1 MKTHIDYTKINK
13 SLIYKERTNLE
24 DFIRAN
30 DLNAIIIENM
40 QEIDFLM
47 YEEFELHALACMNE
61 AYYYCTLIMLEKF
74 PMWRWPF
81 FRDSPKKLGRFHK
94 HNYPPA
100 EQSFYEETYQVIVL
114 SIVNIL
120 LQHVSE
126 DWQRTQEKF
135 LGKIEDC
142 LKKSYVRRDPQGW
155 LESKNLYSIYEK
167 LSRGTAQEI
176 VLPPTEFSPRYI
188 GDEDIPLDT
197 WVDDIDYTI
206 EAIKRIPTEK
216 AKLHILDKLIK
227 QLKSYIKI
235 DSEDGFYEM
244 SPKYN
249 AALNN
254 LKKLR
259 DNIHLEEASSQIL
272 KNQSP
277 MLSNIIA
284 HAEKLP
290 VNGNEVSELKA
301 ENTKLRNQVKKLEEE
316 NKRLQEDKTA
326 PVSDDNIRLI
336 AENNELLNK
345 ISDLKEELR
354 EERAKTTDA
363 QLIQQLKNQKEMH
376 EAMIVELLQPAF
388 YGTSDYVLEFLK
400 DIKNLDSQGVTDVV
414 RQRVKDNKILPSK
427 KGRFMWQIL
436 KAAKLYDRT
445 EQNWNAALRKE
456 AEDDEE

>member
-1 MKTHIDYTKINK
+1 MNTHIDYTKINK

-61 AYYYCTLIMLEKF
+61 AYYYCTLIMLEKI
-74 PMWRWPF
+74 PMWRWSF
-81 FRDSPKKLGRFHK
+81 FRESPKKLGSIQK
-94 HNYPPA
+94 HRYPLA
-100 EQSFYEETYQVIVL
+100 EQLFYEETYQVIVL

-142 LKKSYVRRDPQGW
+142 LNEDKEKHDPRGW
-155 LESKNLYSIYEK
+155 LSSKNLYPIYEK

-197 WVDDIDYTI
+197 WFKDIDYTI
-206 EAIKRIPTEK
+206 EAIKSIPTEK

-235 DSEDGFYEM
+235 TIEDRYYNK
-244 SPKYN
+244 SPDWDIQYN
-249 AALNN
+249 SALND
-254 LKKLR
+254 LKELR
-259 DNIHLEEASSQIL
+259 DNIHLEETSSQIL

-277 MLSNIIA
+277 MLSNIIT
-284 HAEKLP
+284 HTEKRP
-290 VNGNEVSELKA
+290 VNGNEISELTA

-316 NKRLQEDKTA
+316 LKNRPKESPANEDT
-326 PVSDDNIRLI
+326 
-336 AENNELLNK
+336 NNN
-345 ISDLKEELR
+345 LKEDIDKLKQENEGLEREIEDLEKRKGIDSCKAALLVRIALSKVGGLPTNRENAWPLITNIWGSSMSLSQRRLKESVKEDTIESLAILFDSVSPKIANIIR
-354 EERAKTTDA
+354 EEGERILNT
-363 QLIQQLKNQKEMH
+363 QKN
-376 EAMIVELLQPAF
+376 
-388 YGTSDYVLEFLK
+388 
-400 DIKNLDSQGVTDVV
+400 
-414 RQRVKDNKILPSK
+414 VKK
-427 KGRFMWQIL
+427 K
-436 KAAKLYDRT
+436 
-445 EQNWNAALRKE
+445 
-456 AEDDEE
+456 

>member
-1 MKTHIDYTKINK
+1 MNTHIDYTKINK

-40 QEIDFLM
+40 QDIDFLM
-47 YEEFELHALACMNE
+47 YEEFELHALDCMNE
-61 AYYYCTLIMLEKF
+61 AYYYCTLIMLEKI

-81 FRDSPKKLGRFHK
+81 YRDSPKKLGSIHK

-100 EQSFYEETYQVIVL
+100 EQLFYEETYQVIVL

-142 LKKSYVRRDPQGW
+142 LKEKKKKGDSQGW
-155 LESKNLYSIYEK
+155 LRLKNLYPIYAK

-206 EAIKRIPTEK
+206 EAIKSIPTEK

-227 QLKSYIKI
+227 QLTSYIKI
-235 DSEDGFYEM
+235 AIKDGYDEM
-244 SPKYN
+244 ILKYN
-249 AALNN
+249 AALNDLN
-254 LKKLR
+254 KLL
-259 DNIHLEEASSQIL
+259 DNIHFEETSSQVL

-277 MLSNIIA
+277 MLSNIIT

-316 NKRLQEDKTA
+316 LKNRPKESPANEDA
-326 PVSDDNIRLI
+326 
-336 AENNELLNK
+336 NNN
-345 ISDLKEELR
+345 LKEDIDKLKQEKEGLEREIEDLEKRKGIGSCKAALLVRIALSNVGGLPTNRENAWPLITNIWGCSMSLSQRRLKESVKEDTIESLAILFDSVSPKIANIIR
-354 EERAKTTDA
+354 EEGERILNT
-363 QLIQQLKNQKEMH
+363 QKN
-376 EAMIVELLQPAF
+376 
-388 YGTSDYVLEFLK
+388 
-400 DIKNLDSQGVTDVV
+400 
-414 RQRVKDNKILPSK
+414 VKK
-427 KGRFMWQIL
+427 K
-436 KAAKLYDRT
+436 
-445 EQNWNAALRKE
+445 
-456 AEDDEE
+456 

>member
-24 DFIRAN
+24 DFIQSN

-135 LGKIEDC
+135 LGKIEDF

-188 GDEDIPLDT
+188 GDKDIPLDT
-197 WVDDIDYTI
+197 WVKDIDYTI
-206 EAIKRIPTEK
+206 EAIKSIPTEK

-249 AALNN
+249 AALND
-254 LKKLR
+254 LKELR
-259 DNIHLEEASSQIL
+259 NNIHLEETSSQIL

-277 MLSNIIA
+277 MLSNIIT

-290 VNGNEVSELKA
+290 VNGNEISELKA

-316 NKRLQEDKTA
+316 LKNRPKESPANEDANNNLKEDIDKLKQEKEGLEGEIEDLEKRKGIDTRKAALLVRIALSKVGGLPPNRENA
-326 PVSDDNIRLI
+326 WPLI
-336 AENNELLNK
+336 ANIWGSSMSL
-345 ISDLKEELR
+345 SQRRLKESVKEDTIESLAILFDSVSPKIANIIR
-354 EERAKTTDA
+354 EEGERILNT
-363 QLIQQLKNQKEMH
+363 QKN
-376 EAMIVELLQPAF
+376 
-388 YGTSDYVLEFLK
+388 
-400 DIKNLDSQGVTDVV
+400 
-414 RQRVKDNKILPSK
+414 VKK
-427 KGRFMWQIL
+427 K
-436 KAAKLYDRT
+436 
-445 EQNWNAALRKE
+445 
-456 AEDDEE
+456 

>member
-24 DFIRAN
+24 DFIQSN

-74 PMWRWPF
+74 PMWRWSF
-81 FRDSPKKLGRFHK
+81 FCDSPKKLGSFRKHK
-94 HNYPPA
+94 YPPA
-100 EQSFYEETYQVIVL
+100 VQFFYEETYQVIVL

-142 LKKSYVRRDPQGW
+142 LNEDKEKRDSQGW
-155 LESKNLYSIYEK
+155 LRSKNLYSIYEK

-197 WVDDIDYTI
+197 WVKDIDYTI
-206 EAIKRIPTEK
+206 EAIKSIPTEK
-216 AKLHILDKLIK
+216 EKLHILNNLIK

-235 DSEDGFYEM
+235 ANEDGYYNM

-249 AALNN
+249 AALND
-254 LKKLR
+254 LKELR
-259 DNIHLEEASSQIL
+259 DNIHLEETSSQIL

-284 HAEKLP
+284 HAEKRP
-290 VNGNEVSELKA
+290 VVNGNEVSELKA

-316 NKRLQEDKTA
+316 LKNRPKESPANEDA
-326 PVSDDNIRLI
+326 
-336 AENNELLNK
+336 NNN
-345 ISDLKEELR
+345 LKEDIDKLKQENEGLEREIEDLEKRKGIGTRKAALLVRIALSNVGGLPPNRENAWPLITNIWGSSMSLSQRRLKESVKEYTIESLAILFDSVSPKIANIIR
-354 EERAKTTDA
+354 EEGERILNT
-363 QLIQQLKNQKEMH
+363 QKN
-376 EAMIVELLQPAF
+376 
-388 YGTSDYVLEFLK
+388 
-400 DIKNLDSQGVTDVV
+400 
-414 RQRVKDNKILPSK
+414 VKK
-427 KGRFMWQIL
+427 K
-436 KAAKLYDRT
+436 
-445 EQNWNAALRKE
+445 
-456 AEDDEE
+456 